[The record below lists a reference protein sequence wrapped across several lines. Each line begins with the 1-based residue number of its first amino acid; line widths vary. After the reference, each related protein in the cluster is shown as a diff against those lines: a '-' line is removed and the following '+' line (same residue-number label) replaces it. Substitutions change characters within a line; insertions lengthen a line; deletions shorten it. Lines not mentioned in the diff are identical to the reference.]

1 VKRVVVTG
9 LGAVSGCGIGVPALW
24 DACRQGRSAVRDF
37 RLPEL
42 KRQMVTNAAF
52 ISQADMETVWV
63 NRKPRFQDP
72 VAAIGLHAA
81 AEAVAQAGL
90 GPQHFGSRCGVVVGS
105 GIGGAETIQRN
116 ALTFAHDPL
125 ARVDPFAVP
134 KVMANASAAWIAM
147 EYGATGP
154 MLCISTACASASQSA
169 GLGAS
174 LIRSGQIDRC
184 IVGGSEAQLA
194 ATTFRA
200 WEAMRVMTQGLCRP
214 FSKGRDGMSLGDGA
228 GILVLESEEAALARG
243 AEILCEFVGFANNC
257 DAIDLLRPN
266 AARAAECMTAA
277 LADAGVDPSRVG
289 YVNAHG
295 TATVANDRSEGEAL
309 RTVFGAG
316 LGSILVS
323 STKPVHGHALGAS
336 GALELIVS
344 VQALREGI
352 APPTL
357 NFLEPD
363 PDIGIDPVSAGP
375 TPFSGDVAI
384 SNSFAFGGVNA
395 TIVIARPGSH

>member
-1 VKRVVVTG
+1 MKRVVVTG
-9 LGAVSGCGIGVPALW
+9 LGAVSACGIGVSALW
-24 DACRQGRSAVRDF
+24 DACREGRSAVRDF

-42 KRQMVTNAAF
+42 KKQMVTNAGF
-52 ISQADMETVWV
+52 MSQEDMATVWADK
-63 NRKPRFQDP
+63 KPRFQDR
-72 VAAIGLHAA
+72 VAAMALHAA
-81 AEAVAQAGL
+81 AEAVGQAGL
-90 GPQHFGSRCGVVVGS
+90 GPEHFGSRCGVVVGS
-105 GIGGAETIQRN
+105 GVGGSETIQRN
-116 ALTFAHDPL
+116 ALIFVQDPL

-134 KVMANASAAWIAM
+134 KVMANASASWIAM

-154 MLCISTACASASQSA
+154 MLCISTACASATQSV
-169 GLGAS
+169 GLGVS
-174 LIRSGQIDRC
+174 LIRSGQLDRC
-184 IVGGSEAQLA
+184 IVGGSEAQLS

-228 GILVLESEEAALARG
+228 GILILESEEAALSRG
-243 AEILCEFVGFANNC
+243 AKILGEIAGFASNC

-266 AARAAECMTAA
+266 AERAAECMNAA
-277 LADAGVDPSRVG
+277 LADAGVEPSRVG

-316 LGSILVS
+316 LDRILVS

-344 VQALREGI
+344 IQALREGI
-352 APPTL
+352 APPTV

-363 PDIGIDPVSAGP
+363 PDIGIDPVSGGP
-375 TPFSGDVAI
+375 TPFAGEVAL

-395 TIVIARPGSH
+395 TIVVARPREN

>member
-24 DACRQGRSAVRDF
+24 AACRDGRAAVRDF

-42 KRQMVTNAAF
+42 KKQMVTNAAF
-52 ISQADMETVWV
+52 ISPEQMETIWV
-63 NRKPRFQDP
+63 DKKPRFQDQ
-72 VAAIGLHAA
+72 VAAMALHAA
-81 AEAVAQAGL
+81 AEAVAHAGL
-90 GPQHFGSRCGVVVGS
+90 DQGHFGSRCGVVVGS
-105 GIGGAETIQRN
+105 GIGGSETIQRN
-116 ALTFAHDPL
+116 ALIFVNDPL

-154 MLCISTACASASQSA
+154 MLCVSTACASASQSI

-184 IVGGSEAQLA
+184 IVGGSEAQLS

-214 FSKGRDGMSLGDGA
+214 FSKGRDGMSLGDGS
-228 GILVLESEEAALARG
+228 GILVLESEEAAVARG
-243 AEILCEFVGFANNC
+243 ANILCELAGFANNC

-266 AARAAECMTAA
+266 AERAAQCMNAA
-277 LADAGVDPSRVG
+277 LADAGIDPARIG

-316 LGSILVS
+316 LDDILVS

-336 GALELIVS
+336 GALELIVAIE
-344 VQALREGI
+344 ALREGI

-363 PDIGIDPVSAGP
+363 PDIGFDPVSRGP
-375 TPFSGDVAI
+375 APFTRDAVI

-395 TIVIARPGSH
+395 SIVLTRPGAN

>member
-24 DACRQGRSAVRDF
+24 AACREGHAAVRDF

-42 KRQMVTNAAF
+42 KKQMVTNAAF
-52 ISQADMETVWV
+52 IAPEQMETIWV
-63 NRKPRFQDP
+63 DKKPRFQDQ
-72 VAAIGLHAA
+72 VAAMALHAA
-81 AEAVAQAGL
+81 AEAVAHAGL
-90 GPQHFGSRCGVVVGS
+90 DQGHFGSRCGVVVGS
-105 GIGGAETIQRN
+105 GIGGSETIQRN
-116 ALTFAHDPL
+116 ALIFVNDPL

-154 MLCISTACASASQSA
+154 MLCVST
-169 GLGAS
+169 AS

-184 IVGGSEAQLA
+184 IVGGSEAQLS

-228 GILVLESEEAALARG
+228 GILVLESEEAAVARG
-243 AEILCEFVGFANNC
+243 ANILCELAGFANNC

-266 AARAAECMTAA
+266 AERAAQCMNAA
-277 LADAGVDPSRVG
+277 LADAGIDPARIG

-316 LGSILVS
+316 LDDVLVS

-336 GALELIVS
+336 GALELIVAIE
-344 VQALREGI
+344 ALREGI

-363 PDIGIDPVSAGP
+363 PDIGFDPVSRGP
-375 TPFSGDVAI
+375 APFTRDAVI

-395 TIVIARPGSH
+395 SIVLTRPGAH

>member
-1 VKRVVVTG
+1 MKRVVVTG

-24 DACRQGRSAVRDF
+24 AACRDGRAAVRDF

-42 KRQMVTNAAF
+42 KKQMVTNAAF
-52 ISQADMETVWV
+52 ISPEQMETIWV
-63 NRKPRFQDP
+63 DKKPRFQDQ
-72 VAAIGLHAA
+72 VAAMALHAA
-81 AEAVAQAGL
+81 AEAVAHAGL
-90 GPQHFGSRCGVVVGS
+90 DQGHFGSRCGVVVGS
-105 GIGGAETIQRN
+105 GIGGSETIQRN
-116 ALTFAHDPL
+116 ALIFVNDPL

-154 MLCISTACASASQSA
+154 MLCVSTACASASQSI

-184 IVGGSEAQLA
+184 IVGGSEAQLS

-214 FSKGRDGMSLGDGA
+214 FSKGRDGMSLGDGS
-228 GILVLESEEAALARG
+228 GILVLESEEAAVARG
-243 AEILCEFVGFANNC
+243 ANILCELAGFANNC

-266 AARAAECMTAA
+266 AERAAQCMNAA
-277 LADAGVDPSRVG
+277 LADAGIDPARIG

-316 LGSILVS
+316 LDDILVS

-336 GALELIVS
+336 GALELIVAIE
-344 VQALREGI
+344 ALREGI

-363 PDIGIDPVSAGP
+363 PDIGFDPVSRGP
-375 TPFSGDVAI
+375 APFTRDAVI

-395 TIVIARPGSH
+395 SIVLTRPGAN